1 MVELLIDNIFDVEV
15 AFFIMG
21 TNCVP
26 ILAELLFA
34 YSYEVDYM
42 QGLLNKTKNKKHD
55 SLISRFVK

>member
-15 AFFIMG
+15 AFFTMG
-21 TNCVP
+21 ANRVP

-42 QGLLNKTKNKKHD
+42 QELLNKNKKPD
-55 SLISRFVK
+55 SLISCFVK

>member
-42 QGLLNKTKNKKHD
+42 QGLLNKKKKKKT
-55 SLISRFVK
+55 RFFNFTLR

>member
-1 MVELLIDNIFDVEV
+1 MVELLIDNIFYVEV

-42 QGLLNKTKNKKHD
+42 QGLLN
-55 SLISRFVK
+55 